1 MVTKAKI
8 VTDINYIREKTA
20 VKFVNFGS
28 FFFRLMLQSI
38 ENQQFIVDCLM
49 NASKHAK
56 PEDEI
61 EIDSIQRVTASLKPS
76 EQKYRFVV
84 EHAFKCKFCHLP
96 HIESTNLCTSF
107 RDICEGC
114 MDQAQD
120 YIEPVPETPDDHD

>member
-61 EIDSIQRVTASLKPS
+61 EIDSIQRVTKELP
-76 EQKYRFVV
+76 YRFVV
-84 EHAFKCKFCHLP
+84 EHAFKCKLCHKT

-107 RDICEGC
+107 RDICEYC
-114 MDQAQD
+114 MDKAQD
-120 YIEPVPETPDDHD
+120 YVEPVPETPDDHD

>member
-1 MVTKAKI
+1 MITKARI

-61 EIDSIQRVTASLKPS
+61 EIDSIQRVTKELP
-76 EQKYRFVV
+76 YRFVV
-84 EHAFKCKFCHLP
+84 EHAFKCKFCHQT
-96 HIESTNLCTSF
+96 HIESTNLCTLF

-114 MDQAQD
+114 MDKAQD
-120 YIEPVPETPDDHD
+120 YVEPVPEMPDDHD